1 MTNPTLKRYVP
12 ILALA
17 GVALLGAA
25 CHSDSNEND
34 IKPVRASVSF
44 QNSPPAGPAVF
55 LRVAST
61 YDPSLDLV
69 PLEVVL
75 DPGGGSVTFDAFN
88 VEILPV
94 DTVNTGLVRD
104 GVVSIAFDA
113 ATGTT
118 PLGTCNSCIALA
130 GCGFTPPAAP
140 PACFACT
147 STACTDPIP
156 PNTFP
161 SPPTSTVNTPF
172 CFTGPTSTHSTL
184 VSVATVGSSGCAA
197 VTVSQPTVL
206 ATITVVARTT
216 GSVLL
221 RFVDNQS
228 NPGDCAILLGGVD
241 QGIPFNERGKTTFT
255 AGR

>member
-17 GVALLGAA
+17 GAALFGAG
-25 CHSDSNEND
+25 CHSESNGND
-34 IKPVRASVSF
+34 IKPVRSSVQF
-44 QNSPPAGPAVF
+44 ENAPPAGPVVY
-55 LRVAST
+55 LRVAAS
-61 YDPSLDLV
+61 DNPDDDLV

-75 DPGGGSVTFDAFN
+75 DPGGSPVTFDAFN

-104 GVVSIAFDA
+104 GVVSMAFDA

-118 PLGTCNSCIALA
+118 PLGACNTCIATA
-130 GCGFTPPAAP
+130 GCGFAPPAAP

-147 STACTDPIP
+147 SPACTQIIP
-156 PNTFP
+156 PNT
-161 SPPTSTVNTPF
+161 SVTPPTTTVNTPL
-172 CFTGPTSTHSTL
+172 CFTGLSSTHSTL
-184 VSVATVGSSGCAA
+184 VTVATTGSSGCGAA
-197 VTVSQPTVL
+197 TVSQPTVL
-206 ATITVVARTT
+206 ATIAVFAQTT

-228 NPGDCAILLGGVD
+228 SPADCAILLNGAD
-241 QGIPFNERGKTTFT
+241 LGIPFNERGKTTFT